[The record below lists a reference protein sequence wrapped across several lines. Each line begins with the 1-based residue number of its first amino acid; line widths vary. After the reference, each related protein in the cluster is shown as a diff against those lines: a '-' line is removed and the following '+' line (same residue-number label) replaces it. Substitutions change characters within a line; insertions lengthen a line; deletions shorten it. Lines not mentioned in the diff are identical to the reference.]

1 MPTAIRANKASV
13 ARCAGCTGACWISSW
28 PWHQHCLAHMLDQ
41 AGVIWVHTEQEE
53 TPACSDL
60 FAPEAVSLLS
70 VRTWDGVSFH
80 VNQQSACRQVKIV

>member
-1 MPTAIRANKASV
+1 
-13 ARCAGCTGACWISSW
+13 
-28 PWHQHCLAHMLDQ
+28 MLDQ

>member
-1 MPTAIRANKASV
+1 MPLGLRADKASV

-28 PWHQHCLAHMLDQ
+28 PGHQHCLAHMLDQ

-53 TPACSDL
+53 APACSDL

-70 VRTWDGVSFH
+70 VRT
-80 VNQQSACRQVKIV
+80 